1 MSEIFSRFSIHAAKF
16 HGQVWL
22 CLAGIWL
29 IVLFC
34 TIASINGQPFSPRQ
48 RKLWM
53 LVVCL
58 FPVAGA
64 LAYLPFSFRWDE
76 FSQLFLLRSKPRDS
90 TERKG
95 NAKPRPNRLS
105 GGPIA

>member
-1 MSEIFSRFSIHAAKF
+1 MSEIFSRFSMHAAKF

-22 CLAGIWL
+22 CLAAIWL

-34 TIASINGQPFSPRQ
+34 TIASINGHHFSPRQ

-76 FSQLFLLRSKPRDS
+76 FSQLFLLRSKRHDS
-90 TERKG
+90 TARKG
-95 NAKPRPNRLS
+95 DAKPRPNRLS